1 MSHRIEFRP
10 AVLRGLKKLPRIAQ
24 QRVSKAIS
32 LLEEN
37 PRPPKSEFLQGQ
49 LRGYLRIRTGDYR
62 IIYCI
67 DDEAHIIS
75 IVKIGDRKD
84 IYKKG

>member
-10 AVLRGLKKLPRIAQ
+10 AALRGLKKLPRSAQ
-24 QRVSKAIS
+24 QRISKAIG

-37 PRPPKSEFLQGQ
+37 SRPPKSEFLQGQ

-67 DDEAHIIS
+67 DDDARVIS

>member
-10 AVLRGLKKLPRIAQ
+10 AAVRGFKKLPRSAQ
-24 QRVSKAIS
+24 HRISRAID
-32 LLEEN
+32 LLKEN
-37 PRPPKSEFLQGQ
+37 PRPPKAEFLQGQ
-49 LRGYLRIRTGDYR
+49 LRGYMRVRTGDYR

-67 DDEAHIIS
+67 DDEAHTVS

>member
-1 MSHRIEFRP
+1 MSHKIEFRP
-10 AVLRGLKKLPRIAQ
+10 AALRGFKKLPRSAQ
-24 QRVSKAIS
+24 QRISKAID

-37 PRPPKSEFLQGQ
+37 PRPPKAEFLQGQ
-49 LRGYLRIRTGDYR
+49 LSGYLRIRTGDYR

-67 DDEAHIIS
+67 DDDARVIS